1 MLIAPFPSNEEARL
15 RFLRSLDILDTPPEE
30 SFDRITR
37 VAAELLQVPI
47 ALVSLVD
54 AERQWFKSR
63 VGLDVSETSRD
74 VAFCAHALHVEH
86 SLVVP
91 DTHEDIRFHDNP
103 VVTGPPFIRFYAGI
117 PLRSPEGFVLGTLC
131 VIDSRPRVVTE
142 KALAALGDLARLLER
157 ELLQRTLIQGARTVH
172 DEERQGR
179 VLSEARFTT
188 VFENTPTGKAIVDL
202 QGKFMV
208 ANRRFCQLT
217 GYTNEELVCK
227 TFPEITHPDDNQN
240 DMIQVAELMFGKRT
254 SYELE
259 KRYIRKDGSIVW
271 VDLNVAIVRNEAGVP
286 LHFIAVALDISERK
300 RNEALM
306 SDYQHEL
313 ERRVT
318 ERTQELTRSQE
329 TLQAIADNFP
339 LLIAQVDAEL
349 HYVFN
354 NARYR
359 DVFGVEPET
368 LRGKTVKSFLSPAL
382 YEELSPLFQQALA
395 GERVTREG
403 ICYDPQ
409 DGRLW
414 SATYI
419 PDIRHGKTVGFFVM
433 SQDVTEQKR
442 TEKALLD
449 RALLDSLTG
458 LPNRAAMNEKLGQ
471 AVALAA
477 SGAAGFALF
486 FMDLDGFK
494 GVNDQHGHDVGDQLL
509 QQVAR
514 RLTAVMRQDDFVCR
528 LAGDEF
534 VVIAIGVTSTAIG
547 ERIGGNLCA
556 ALHRP
561 FDLAKARVV
570 IGTSVGIALCP
581 PFAAATPESVLA
593 CADAA
598 MYEAKRQGRNRF
610 HFGTPL

>member
-1 MLIAPFPSNEEARL
+1 M
-15 RFLRSLDILDTPPEE
+15 
-30 SFDRITR
+30 
-37 VAAELLQVPI
+37 
-47 ALVSLVD
+47 
-54 AERQWFKSR
+54 
-63 VGLDVSETSRD
+63 
-74 VAFCAHALHVEH
+74 
-86 SLVVP
+86 
-91 DTHEDIRFHDNP
+91 
-103 VVTGPPFIRFYAGI
+103 
-117 PLRSPEGFVLGTLC
+117 
-131 VIDSRPRVVTE
+131 
-142 KALAALGDLARLLER
+142 
-157 ELLQRTLIQGARTVH
+157 
-172 DEERQGR
+172 
-179 VLSEARFTT
+179 
-188 VFENTPTGKAIVDL
+188 
-202 QGKFMV
+202 
-208 ANRRFCQLT
+208 
-217 GYTNEELVCK
+217 
-227 TFPEITHPDDNQN
+227 
-240 DMIQVAELMFGKRT
+240 
-254 SYELE
+254 
-259 KRYIRKDGSIVW
+259 
-271 VDLNVAIVRNEAGVP
+271 
-286 LHFIAVALDISERK
+286 
-300 RNEALM
+300 
-306 SDYQHEL
+306 
-313 ERRVT
+313 
-318 ERTQELTRSQE
+318 
-329 TLQAIADNFP
+329 
-339 LLIAQVDAEL
+339 DAEL

-359 DVFGVEPET
+359 DVLGVEPET
-368 LRGKTVKSFLSPAL
+368 LRGKAVKSFLSPAL

-419 PDIRHGKTVGFFVM
+419 PDIRHGKIVGFFVM

-509 QQVAR
+509 EQVAR
-514 RLTAVMRQDDFVCR
+514 RLTAVVRQDDFVCR

-534 VVIAIGVTSTAIG
+534 VVIATGVTSSAIG

-581 PFAAATPESVLA
+581 PLAAATPESILA
-593 CADAA
+593 CGDTA

-610 HFGTPL
+610 QFGAPL